1 MKVIVL
7 GAGIVGTASAW
18 FLHKAGHDVTVIERQ
33 PGAAQETSFANGGQ
47 ISVSHAEPWAN
58 PSAPLKVLKWLRHE
72 DAPLLFRLRPE
83 WLQWRW
89 GLEFLRQCT
98 PGRTA
103 HNIRQ
108 IVAIAEYSRQ
118 TLQALRAETDIAYDC
133 ETRGI
138 LHFYTDARE
147 FEQSL
152 PAAQL
157 MRDLGCPRETVSTE
171 DVLRIEPSLSPVRH
185 KIVGGDFTATDESGD
200 VHKFTTGLADHCA
213 QAGVQFRFNH
223 LVTRLLAEGTGAAAR
238 ISGVEVID
246 AHGRHQVLQ
255 ADSVVLAMGSF
266 STRLVK
272 PLGIDLMLYPGKGYS
287 ATYRVLDPALTPRV
301 SLTDD
306 GHKLVI
312 SRLGDRLRV
321 AGTCEINGYSRELNP
336 VRCQAITRRVQELFP
351 GACDYEQ
358 PQYWA
363 GLRPLT
369 PSNVPYIGRT
379 PYTNLFLNTGHGTL
393 GWTMGCGSGRAI
405 AEIVSGRRPDIDFEF
420 TGMRSRTRTG
430 SVDVLPA
437 SAIRS

>member
-336 VRCQAITRRVQELFP
+336 VRCEAITRRVQELFP

-405 AEIVSGRRPDIDFEF
+405 AEIVSGRRPDIVFEF